1 MAVEIKTLYI
11 LSFILAFAMA
21 GMVFFSWL
29 HQRDAHGLRALAA
42 GLVLGALGLVEMSL
56 RTKTSPAALVIMANT
71 LVIAGYATVW
81 MALRRFNTGAL
92 SFGFAITPA
101 ALFLVA
107 FSILL
112 LSGADVHHRV
122 AFGSATIAILTL
134 LCGSEVLRARRSDPL
149 PSRVPTALA
158 FFVITVSLC
167 VRCVAS
173 LTSEAPAKSTPF
185 FDPTQGVTLFVNIV
199 CVVAL
204 TLGFL
209 MMTNERLLRHLET
222 LASTDALTNLPNRRL
237 LFEEGGRRNDAATS
251 VLMIDLDHFS
261 DVNRNFGHAGGDRA
275 LIAFAETARRQLRAT
290 DLIARYG
297 GEEFCALLRGTDQ
310 AGAVQIAERI
320 RERVEAMS
328 TDVDGRPLKITVS
341 IGVAPLQDDLR
352 AAMRRADGALYL
364 AKAQG
369 RNRVCLASDD
379 AA

>member
-1 MAVEIKTLYI
+1 MD
-11 LSFILAFAMA
+11 
-21 GMVFFSWL
+21 
-29 HQRDAHGLRALAA
+29 DADWAWRCSPWHGRC
-42 GLVLGALGLVEMSL
+42 S
-56 RTKTSPAALVIMANT
+56 RS
-71 LVIAGYATVW
+71 
-81 MALRRFNTGAL
+81 
-92 SFGFAITPA
+92 
-101 ALFLVA
+101 
-107 FSILL
+107 
-112 LSGADVHHRV
+112 
-122 AFGSATIAILTL
+122 
-134 LCGSEVLRARRSDPL
+134 CARPRS
-149 PSRVPTALA
+149 R
-158 FFVITVSLC
+158 
-167 VRCVAS
+167 RCVAS